1 MKRAIRLI
9 IEEPGTRADRVI
21 ASARIEHP
29 RGGHDTLWFS
39 VPREQDAA
47 LTTSA
52 DPFIVATFLL
62 AMSRGRDLRVEGE
75 ASPVLLR
82 NLEAAQDYY
91 TASWPAFYRKIAIG
105 ADRLS
110 ADETKQRAAMIA
122 FSGGMDCCHTLF
134 RHVKRLGPAPFHDIR
149 GAVMVQ
155 GLDIPLSDRDGF
167 SRAAAQGRI
176 MTGSLG
182 VPLVE
187 VATNLR
193 ELPLIWEHGYG
204 PGIACVLHLFA
215 RRYGYGL
222 VASSHQVRGNI
233 LGSHPDVDP
242 LYTSGC
248 FEIVHDS
255 AFVHKLE
262 KAAML
267 KDWPE
272 AMRHMRVC
280 WEGRDRAANCC
291 RCEKCIRTILIFR
304 ANGFLPP
311 CFSRDV
317 TDEEIRTMRI
327 LTVNINGTYIPMLAL
342 LKERGIRGSWVDA
355 LEENVARH
363 VKHPYRKP
371 KDYLPAPLVVRL
383 YQTQARWREI
393 KRLIA
398 RG

>member
-1 MKRAIRLI
+1 MRKPLRLVVEAPRVKDGRAIL
-9 IEEPGTRADRVI
+9 
-21 ASARIEHP
+21 SAQLENP
-29 RGGHDTLWFS
+29 RGGRETLWFS
-39 VPREQDAA
+39 VPQEESAA
-47 LTTSA
+47 ISTSA
-52 DPFIVATFLL
+52 DPFVVATFLL

-91 TASWPAFYRKIAIG
+91 AASWPAFYRKIAIA
-105 ADRLS
+105 ADRLG
-110 ADETKQRAAMIA
+110 APETKLPAAMIA

-134 RHVKRLGPAPFHDIR
+134 RHVKRLGAGPFRDIR
-149 GAVMVQ
+149 GALMVH
-155 GLDIPLSDRDGF
+155 GLDIPLSDREGF
-167 SRAAAQGRI
+167 ARAAAQGRI

-193 ELPLIWEHGYG
+193 ELPLIWEHAYG

-242 LYTSGC
+242 LYSSGA
-248 FEIVHDS
+248 FELVHDS
-255 AFVHKLE
+255 AYIHKLE
-262 KAAML
+262 KAALL

-327 LTVNINGTYIPMLAL
+327 LTVNLNGTYIPMLAL

-355 LEENVARH
+355 LAENVARH

-383 YQTQARWREI
+383 YQAQARWRDI
-393 KRLIA
+393 RRLIA
-398 RG
+398 GG